1 MKKTLA
7 VLVALAV
14 SVAAFAQ
21 VKNQNVLFKHLSLGV
36 GVGDDLHAE
45 VATTLTP
52 WLQMRVMYSTL
63 MPYLGLAQS
72 IAGSALPQGS
82 TISPLHVPVTVNYKS
97 EQITIDR
104 VDVDGSINWHDI
116 NLLFDLYPA
125 QASVFHF
132 TVGAMIGLNPNLVS
146 ALAKPVPALNQADW
160 TTTRFMGVTTNK
172 EGNVNIDARFAMN
185 VVKPYVGIGF
195 GRPVTK
201 NNAVGVNFDLGVA
214 YIGGIHIFSK
224 DYYENPDAPKD
235 VEINSAWVNSD
246 PDMKQQ
252 AGNYTQYL
260 DMANSF
266 PVLPVLRLTLNVR
279 LF

>member
-21 VKNQNVLFKHLSLGV
+21 VKNQNVLFKHWSV
-36 GVGDDLHAE
+36 GVGIGDDIHGE

-63 MPYLGLAQS
+63 TPYLALGQS
-72 IAGSALPQGS
+72 IAGKLLPQGS
-82 TISPLHVPVTVNYKS
+82 TINPLHIPLNVNYKS
-97 EQITIDR
+97 ADVQIDK
-104 VDVDGSINWHDI
+104 VDIDGSINWRDI

-125 QASVFHF
+125 PTTVFHF
-132 TVGAMIGLNPNLVS
+132 TVGAMISLNPNLVS
-146 ALAKPVPALNQADW
+146 ALATPTPALSQADW
-160 TTTRFMGVTTNK
+160 TTTEFMGVTTDK
-172 EGNVNIDARFAMN
+172 QGKIHIDGRFAMN

-214 YIGGIHIFSK
+214 YIGGIHVYSK
-224 DYYENPDAPKD
+224 NYYENPDAPKD
-235 VEINSAWVNSD
+235 VEINSAWINSE
-246 PDMKQQ
+246 PKVKEQV
-252 AGNYTQYL
+252 GNYAQYI
-260 DMANSF
+260 DTANGF
-266 PVLPVLRLTLNVR
+266 PVLPVIRLTLNVR

>member
-21 VKNQNVLFKHLSLGV
+21 VKNQNVLFKHVSLGV
-36 GVGDDLHAE
+36 GIGDDLHAE

-63 MPYLGLAQS
+63 MPYVSLAS
-72 IAGSALPQGS
+72 PLADKLMPGATL
-82 TISPLHVPVTVNYKS
+82 SPLHVPVNVNYKS
-97 EQITIDR
+97 AEINIDR
-104 VDVDGSINWHDI
+104 VDIDGSINWHDI

-125 QASVFHF
+125 RNSVFHF
-132 TVGAMIGLNPNLVS
+132 TVGAMFGLAPKMLV
-146 ALAKPVPALNQADW
+146 AEGKPTPALNQADW

-172 EGNVNIDARFAMN
+172 QGNIDIEARFAMSS
-185 VVKPYVGIGF
+185 VKPYVGIGF

-214 YIGGIHIFSK
+214 YIGGIHIYSK
-224 DYYENPDAPKD
+224 DYYQNPDAPVD
-235 VEINSAWVNSD
+235 VEINSAWVNSE
-246 PDMKQQ
+246 PKVKEQVG
-252 AGNYTQYL
+252 AYTQYI
-260 DMANSF
+260 DFVNSL
-266 PVLPVLRLTLNVR
+266 PVLPVMRITLNVR